1 MVGLTYLPVM
11 KVDQKGCS
19 FTSCFS
25 RRILFF
31 SSSSLDLNTSE
42 PGTDYVSGKYCES
55 MKRKKRENV
64 KAKNGWF
71 LASINTLYLR
81 NSRNVTGVMSQI
93 LVILPPVTSYQPK
106 TMPDNQWMCLEGS
119 FGSWWYASFWGF
131 SGVKIWKLAILAIL
145 RVGSWWSRMGM
156 NGINVNSC
164 QHNKKLGLASCNRI
178 KILRPAEYYSA
189 RKKKCH

>member
-1 MVGLTYLPVM
+1 M
-11 KVDQKGCS
+11 DQKGCS

-119 FGSWWYASFWGF
+119 FGSWWCASLRGF

-156 NGINVNSC
+156 NGINVISC
-164 QHNKKLGLASCNRI
+164 QNDKKVGVIQETSFSE
-178 KILRPAEYYSA
+178 K
-189 RKKKCH
+189 